1 MASLNEFLGNIK
13 GEGLMR
19 SSRFSVFFNLPLSV
33 LQGGYTTNLRKVLL
47 YCDTI
52 NLPGL
57 SFATAEAKTFGEIRE
72 MPYQRLFD
80 TVTMTFYMDNAM
92 NIKLLFDSWMAAVIN
107 PGTRTASYYNDYI
120 TDINLTVFDVND
132 NSRYQVNLYQCY
144 PKSIGAI
151 QMDYANKDVMKMTV
165 TMIVKYWESSAS
177 QGSPIT
183 SGLDPA
189 FLSNLGSTTAIPSTY
204 FTNFNSYQTG
214 VQSFENARLPLF
226 TSANQSTGF
235 GGSII

>member
-1 MASLNEFLGNIK
+1 MATINEFLGTIR

-19 SSRFSVFFNLPLSV
+19 SSRFSVFFNLPPMIT
-33 LQGGYTTNLRKVLL
+33 QGGYTTNLRKVLL

-52 NLPGL
+52 TLPGL

-72 MPYQRLFD
+72 MPYQRLFEN
-80 TVTMTFYMDNAM
+80 VTMTFYMDNSM
-92 NIKLLFDSWMAAVIN
+92 NVKLLFDSWMASVIN
-107 PGTRTASYYNDYI
+107 PGTRVANYYNDYI
-120 TDINLTVFDVND
+120 TDINVTVFDIND

-151 QMDYANKDVMKMTV
+151 QMDYANKDVMKMSV
-165 TMIVKYWESSAS
+165 NMIVKYWESTAS
-177 QGSPIT
+177 QQIATPFGM
-183 SGLDPA
+183 GDPM
-189 FLSNLGSTTAIPSTY
+189 AIPSNY
-204 FTNFNSYQTG
+204 FTNFNSFQTG
-214 VQSFENARLPLF
+214 VQSFENGRLPLF